1 MFLLSLSLGLAL
13 FGLLAL
19 GLVGL
24 LHLPG
29 GPAGDALVGVGLAAV
44 ISGPGRLL
52 YMSARSRSRVLRR
65 MGDRLSANFHIGMVY
80 GSRSESDAD
89 GRTRIARDSELRE

>member
-44 ISGPGRLL
+44 
-52 YMSARSRSRVLRR
+52 
-65 MGDRLSANFHIGMVY
+65 
-80 GSRSESDAD
+80 
-89 GRTRIARDSELRE
+89 